1 MDLVSR
7 ARRWAA
13 NVLFKSAATVA
24 GARPYGGGRKPASMG
39 MSFMEASQRGYKN
52 LVWVYRCV
60 TAIGNAVGSVP
71 WKAYRREPS
80 GKLVW
85 LPNHPLERLLENPN
99 PYFTR
104 KEIMNAW
111 SIYLTLAGNCYF
123 EVVRVDK
130 NRPYQFYVLRPDWTT
145 PIPDPDLYV
154 KGFRL
159 DPQMGEKY
167 VQVLPPE
174 SVLHFKYLDPTNEY
188 IGMSP
193 LTAAAR
199 TMATE
204 DSAVKWN
211 KLVFDN
217 SAVPSGVL
225 TVPATS
231 LKKKERDELR
241 EELEKE
247 FTQDNL
253 HRPMILWGGM
263 SWSKMAMDA
272 KDLDFLKQRELNKF
286 ELCAILECPPQIVG
300 ATSDPTYS
308 NYDVART
315 AFWEDSII
323 PKLEWFQS
331 RINMQIAPAFGSD
344 IEAHYDPS
352 GVPAMRSIF
361 KDKVDTSAK
370 LFTMG
375 YSTNQIN
382 RRMGLGFDDV
392 PWGDV
397 WWAQMNMMPVSSA
410 ELPEP
415 DDRQGE
421 DDSENDNL

>member
-7 ARRWAA
+7 AREWA
-13 NVLFKSAATVA
+13 VRFLVKSAATVA
-24 GARPYGGGRKPASMG
+24 GSTPYRSGRKPTSMG
-39 MSFMEASQRGYKN
+39 MSFMEASTRGYKN

-85 LPNHPLERLLENPN
+85 LPNHPLEKLLENPN

-111 SIYLTLAGNCYF
+111 AIYLSLAGNCYY
-123 EVVRVDK
+123 EVVRVAK
-130 NRPYQFYVLRPDWTT
+130 NRPYQFFVLRPDWMT
-145 PIPDPDLYV
+145 PIPDAVDYI
-154 KGFRL
+154 KGYKL
-159 DPQMGEKY
+159 DPQMGEQY
-167 VQVLPPE
+167 VQTLLPDQ
-174 SVLHFKYLDPTNEY
+174 VLHFKYLDPTNEY
-188 IGMSP
+188 VGMSP
-193 LTAAAR
+193 LTAASR

-225 TVPATS
+225 KVPATTM
-231 LKKKERDELR
+231 KKKERDELR

-263 SWSKMAMDA
+263 EWSKMSMDA
-272 KDLDFLKQRELNKF
+272 KDLDFLKQRELNKY
-286 ELCAILECPPQIVG
+286 ELCAILECPAQIVG

-331 RINMQIAPAFGSD
+331 RINMQIAPAFGPD

-352 GVPAMRSIF
+352 SVPAMRSIF
-361 KDKVDTSAK
+361 RDKVDTSAK
-370 LFTMG
+370 LFNIG
-375 YSTNQIN
+375 YTVNQIN

-392 PWGDV
+392 AWGDV
-397 WWAQMNMMPVSSA
+397 WWAQMNMMPVSSGD
-410 ELPEP
+410 LPEASSSS
-415 DDRQGE
+415 DETGND
-421 DDSENDNL
+421 DNL